1 MKHLKNIFIVFFIL
15 FSCENGKAQFTIQPQ
30 WIIPDTQT
38 QSENQWYIFRK
49 SFPVSEP
56 PTEKLI
62 ARISADSKYWL
73 YINGELVVFE
83 GQLKRGPTPTDTY
96 YDEVDISEFI
106 KTGDNTVAVL
116 LWFWGR
122 DGYCHKNSGKAGLL
136 FEAVNSQ
143 VSWISD
149 KTWKFARHEA
159 YGSTGEPFPNYRLP
173 EFNIHYTA
181 DSKWDRWMMPDFID
195 SDFLY
200 AVEAGSAGSP
210 PWNKL
215 WKRPFPQWKNSGI
228 LDYMNVL
235 SLPFVTDGK
244 PLMMKLPGN
253 YSVTPFFVIDSK
265 EAGLT
270 VDIRTDNYKG
280 GGELNV
286 RTEYITRKGLQE
298 FETFGYMNGH
308 EVLYS
313 FPAGITVHR
322 LGYRRTSFPTEH
334 TGTFACDDPFLNSL
348 WEKSLNTMDLN
359 MRDAIQDPDRER
371 SQWWGDV
378 VIILGEIFYTCDSSG
393 VNALKKAISNLV
405 EWQRPDGALYSPVP
419 SGSWFG
425 ELPQQML
432 ASIGKYGFWN
442 YYRYTGDTSMIRY
455 VYPHVSKYLSLWNTD
470 EVGLVVHRPERSDKS
485 PAHFYWDWTDWGSN
499 IDTPVCENAWFYM
512 ALESAAKMSE
522 LLGNSADADIYRH
535 KMLRLEKAFNT
546 AFWTGEA
553 YRSPGYTGKT
563 DDRGNGLA
571 VVAGLADA
579 SKWPS
584 IRALFD
590 TTFLAGPYLEK
601 YILESYFIMND
612 EKAGIERM
620 KNRYGKMVE
629 SPVTTLWEGWDIGDP
644 VYGGG
649 SYNHGW
655 SGGPLTLMSQ
665 YIAGVQPGNEGFTEV
680 LIKPQMGDL
689 EFVDCTVPHRLG
701 VITVNL
707 KKSGNGKL
715 NAEINLPPGLKG
727 ELQWNGKKVALK
739 QGLQKIKI

>member
-298 FETFGYMNGH
+298 FETF
-308 EVLYS
+308 
-313 FPAGITVHR
+313 
-322 LGYRRTSFPTEH
+322 
-334 TGTFACDDPFLNSL
+334 
-348 WEKSLNTMDLN
+348 
-359 MRDAIQDPDRER
+359 
-371 SQWWGDV
+371 
-378 VIILGEIFYTCDSSG
+378 EIG
-393 VNALKKAISNLV
+393 RA
-405 EWQRPDGALYSPVP
+405 
-419 SGSWFG
+419 
-425 ELPQQML
+425 
-432 ASIGKYGFWN
+432 
-442 YYRYTGDTSMIRY
+442 
-455 VYPHVSKYLSLWNTD
+455 HV
-470 EVGLVVHRPERSDKS
+470 
-485 PAHFYWDWTDWGSN
+485 
-499 IDTPVCENAWFYM
+499 
-512 ALESAAKMSE
+512 
-522 LLGNSADADIYRH
+522 
-535 KMLRLEKAFNT
+535 
-546 AFWTGEA
+546 
-553 YRSPGYTGKT
+553 
-563 DDRGNGLA
+563 
-571 VVAGLADA
+571 
-579 SKWPS
+579 
-584 IRALFD
+584 
-590 TTFLAGPYLEK
+590 
-601 YILESYFIMND
+601 
-612 EKAGIERM
+612 
-620 KNRYGKMVE
+620 
-629 SPVTTLWEGWDIGDP
+629 
-644 VYGGG
+644 
-649 SYNHGW
+649 
-655 SGGPLTLMSQ
+655 
-665 YIAGVQPGNEGFTEV
+665 
-680 LIKPQMGDL
+680 
-689 EFVDCTVPHRLG
+689 
-701 VITVNL
+701 
-707 KKSGNGKL
+707 
-715 NAEINLPPGLKG
+715 
-727 ELQWNGKKVALK
+727 
-739 QGLQKIKI
+739 